1 MRLFLLSSFLFL
13 CCNYA
18 VASVCEGA
26 FEKKI
31 IKKSSRM
38 TEWNWTYLTDNIIV
52 FGDQHKFD
60 SYPYYSIGAGEDAAC
75 MASGECTVSG
85 LVCAV
90 KTSLKSLLNEIEE
103 VDKPI
108 RVRVISYGVYLS
120 LYERVI
126 DDMRAGQSCEQ
137 TYENYY
143 MALSNF
149 WTEALSD
156 VGYEVTD
163 VHPFEV
169 KFEEKPEYL
178 NDDECFHRV
187 DQLKAKIASLK
198 IPGNSSRL
206 VWGRI
211 GFGVSWY
218 GTDFFPA
225 FDIEKI
231 AK

>member
-13 CCNYA
+13 YCNYA

-38 TEWNWTYLTDNIIV
+38 TTWSWNYSTSNTS
-52 FGDQHKFD
+52 FTGDQKEYD
-60 SYPYYSIGAGEDAAC
+60 VRLSLGAAEDKAC
-75 MASGECTVSG
+75 VESGKCVISAS
-85 LVCAV
+85 VCAV
-90 KTSLKSLLNEIEE
+90 KTSLKSLLNEIEQ

-108 RVRVISYGVYLS
+108 RVRVISYGVYFS

-206 VWGRI
+206 AWGRI